1 MARVRAPIR
10 SRLSQPIAWAAL
22 CVGVAAVV
30 VQTTRIGI
38 DILALLVAGFL
49 LLLVERTVG
58 DWVAER
64 VGPAWTAFLFAVVA
78 GLGVAYILSGSGRAR
93 AAGLFAAA
101 DARGY
106 RALYF
111 KVPVSAKVQ
120 TPQVDVASLPSGP
133 FIGPAAAAAAMPLSP
148 GTATTGT
155 SAAVPSSAGTS
166 TMGTAAAVPSSAGTS
181 TMGTAAAVPSSPG
194 TATTGSRPSGSPLP
208 APVATSSVA
217 VRQRSAKN
225 PRIDRLLVSPE
236 VSVVGDVIGFRVLVS
251 FDEDGSLPKVEF
263 SVNGRVVA
271 TAAVIDGVATARWK
285 TAVPGQYVVRA
296 RLPGGFSGGT
306 VASATLNVL
315 PGKL

>member
-1 MARVRAPIR
+1 MARLLAPIR
-10 SRLSQPIAWAAL
+10 LRLSQPIAWAAL

-64 VGPAWTAFLFAVVA
+64 VGPAWTALLFAVVA
-78 GLGVAYILSGSGRAR
+78 GLGVAYVLTGSGRAR

-101 DARGY
+101 EARGY

-111 KVPVSAKVQ
+111 EVPVSTKVQ
-120 TPQVDVASLPSGP
+120 MPEVGVASLPSGP
-133 FIGPAAAAAAMPLSP
+133 FTARPAVA
-148 GTATTGT
+148 
-155 SAAVPSSAGTS
+155 AAVPSSLGTA
-166 TMGTAAAVPSSAGTS
+166 TTGTAAAVPSSPGTA
-181 TMGTAAAVPSSPG
+181 TTGTAAAVPSSPG

-208 APVATSSVA
+208 ASVPASSVA
-217 VRQRSAKN
+217 VRRRSAKN

-271 TAAVIDGVATARWK
+271 TAAVVDGAATARWK

-296 RLPGGFSGGT
+296 RLPGGFSGGM

-315 PGKL
+315 PRKL